1 MKTDHGEDQTG
12 QSHPAPGHGLVAVLS
27 SDLFFG
33 MRIRTVL
40 RQLGYAVA
48 LAQDAAAFT
57 NHLQR
62 GDQCAVL
69 GLIDFNRPVDWKA
82 LKGAIATGIP
92 MIAFGPHTD
101 VDGFRAARASGV
113 ARTVANG
120 EFSNS
125 LADLVTRYARTS

>member
-1 MKTDHGEDQTG
+1 MTDLDANGTDGAQAVT
-12 QSHPAPGHGLVAVLS
+12 GHGLVAVLS

-48 LAQDAAAFT
+48 LAQDPAAFT

-62 GDQCAVL
+62 GDQRAVL

-82 LKGAIATGIP
+82 LAGAIATGIP

-101 VDGFRAARASGV
+101 VDGFRAARAAGV

-120 EFSNS
+120 EFSSS
-125 LADLVTRYARTS
+125 LANLVMRYARTD